1 MNDEELSGIYSEIE
15 NLHCTCSASKNC
27 LEEIQKELSEWRYS
41 KSSPLKYHEEAIVE
55 QLKSLEYTIKD
66 HFKNVNSNDSVV
78 YQSFEDL
85 ENELR
90 NIKIELE
97 RPKKL
102 IPILLTAI
110 LIVLLIK

>member
-1 MNDEELSGIYSEIE
+1 MNDETLLDIYDKIE
-15 NLHCTCSASKNC
+15 KLHYTCSDSKNC

-41 KSSPLKYHEEAIVE
+41 KSSPIQYHQEAIVE
-55 QLKSLEYTIKD
+55 KLESLEYIIKD